1 MLPAHLQMPKISRRE
16 QLLTQQQGQILDL
29 IKKVDQVHL
38 AEDKPGVYRAF
49 DKYDRPNGI
58 KLDKAQM
65 SLLKTLMTQEDK
77 PLVIHTRTDGR
88 YTELTTVKGKYCSLK
103 TQAPCRQQF
112 ELVGERSERP
122 RSILE
127 TARWMV
133 EGKPTSPAVVGM
145 PPKSRARYLEDNG
158 AARAEQD
165 TSTGVDALEEGWI
178 KSALSGAA
186 EAFIEPAF
194 IRRGSVSYD
203 GVATVQERVP
213 PDSRDELQHHLYVRA
228 PGGKRVFVGALT
240 HKECREVCKDLKR
253 TNLPWQWQRIH
264 DLDTGHTLKWKGP
277 NRVKDDLAPDISEVS
292 SKNVRHVLR
301 GAHEVRIVPTAQSDE
316 PRFQGKRQCVE
327 TLDADGS
334 ILGWDVPYPRM
345 MDLWHIEL
353 AKTDLPVAEWV
364 GRKDAGKWHYSLRGQ
379 SLSEEEYRQHR
390 DGPVIPSLSAE

>member
-1 MLPAHLQMPKISRRE
+1 MLPARLQMPKISRRG
-16 QLLTQQQGQILDL
+16 QLLTQQQDQILDL

-38 AEDKPGVYRAF
+38 AEDEPGVYRAF
-49 DKYDRPNGI
+49 DRYDRPNGI
-58 KLDKAQM
+58 KLDKAQT

-88 YTELTTVKGKYCSLK
+88 YTELTTVKGRPCSLK
-103 TQAPCRQQF
+103 TQAPCYQQF
-112 ELVGERSERP
+112 EIVCERSERP

-145 PPKSRARYLEDNG
+145 PPKARASYLEDNG
-158 AARAEQD
+158 AGRAEQD
-165 TSTGVDALEEGWI
+165 TSTGVDALESGWI
-178 KSALSGAA
+178 KSSLSGAA

-203 GVATVQERVP
+203 GVATVQERVL
-213 PDSRDELQHHLYVRA
+213 PDLDDAIQHHLYVRA

-240 HKECREVCKDLKR
+240 HDECLELRKSLGR
-253 TNLPWQWQRIH
+253 TKLPWQWQRIH
-264 DLDTGHTLKWKGP
+264 DLDTGHTLKWKGSE
-277 NRVKDDLAPDISEVS
+277 RVKDDSAPDTSEVT
-292 SKNVRHVLR
+292 SKNVRHVLT
-301 GAHEVRIVPTAQSDE
+301 GAHEVRIVPTARADE

-327 TLDADGS
+327 ALDAAGN
-334 ILGWDVPYPRM
+334 ILGWDVPYPKM
-345 MDLWHIEL
+345 MDRWHIEL

-379 SLSEEEYRQHR
+379 SLTEEEYREHR
-390 DGPVIPSLSAE
+390 EGPVIPSLSAE